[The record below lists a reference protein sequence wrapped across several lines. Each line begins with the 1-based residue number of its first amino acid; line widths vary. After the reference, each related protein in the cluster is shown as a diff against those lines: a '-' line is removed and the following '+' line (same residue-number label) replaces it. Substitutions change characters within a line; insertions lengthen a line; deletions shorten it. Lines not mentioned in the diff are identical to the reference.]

1 MATRYCYID
10 YDREIG
16 IVTEIDE
23 GQRKRLIGVG
33 RLILYMDKQVGEFA
47 VAVTDAWQKK
57 GAGSQMIDFCI
68 EQSRLRGV
76 KRISTVMLPDNKV
89 IITMFERRGFVMT
102 REEDLVRGELV
113 FGDMHSTAA

>member
-1 MATRYCYID
+1 MRPIKPEDEPLWMELLNSFSEETIRFRFFHPIREITHEMATRYCYID

-16 IVTEIDE
+16 VVIEIDE

-47 VAVTDAWQKK
+47 VAVTDAWQRK

-68 EQSRLRGV
+68 EQSGC
-76 KRISTVMLPDNKV
+76 
-89 IITMFERRGFVMT
+89 G
-102 REEDLVRGELV
+102 G
-113 FGDMHSTAA
+113 